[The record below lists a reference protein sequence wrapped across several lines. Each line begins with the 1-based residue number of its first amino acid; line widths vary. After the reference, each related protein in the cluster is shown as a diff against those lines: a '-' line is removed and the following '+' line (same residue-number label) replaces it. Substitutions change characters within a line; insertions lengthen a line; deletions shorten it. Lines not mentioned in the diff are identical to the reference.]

1 MKCFMLIHKP
11 LLLVQYSK
19 IMWKKPCYFPAL
31 SDSAYSEVY
40 SEEPLCLMTICIPGE
55 VLVVS
60 GFVVAFAPNTWFP
73 NKEINDSKYEIPQI

>member
-1 MKCFMLIHKP
+1 MKCFMLIHKS

-19 IMWKKPCYFPAL
+19 MMSKKPCYFPAL

-40 SEEPLCLMTICIPGE
+40 GEEPQRLMTMCVLGE

-60 GFVVAFAPNTWFP
+60 EFVIAFAPNT
-73 NKEINDSKYEIPQI
+73 